1 MTERRRIRPEDGV
14 IVYLISFL
22 VMQLLSL
29 ALSATE
35 GDLKTYLSYL
45 IPQVCY
51 IGVSAVYLI
60 ATRTEFRFLPRR
72 ENLKAWHY
80 GLAVTAALGIFFFA
94 LLPNYGLQILFEK
107 IGKTATVTVPALDEA
122 KDYVLCLIT
131 LCILPSIGEELV
143 FRKIF
148 CDGFSAYGGRIAVA
162 MSGVLFGLS
171 HLNLAQTV
179 HQVFLGCL
187 LAYLYMKTSNITL
200 TVLIHFINN
209 FLALFLTSITGAE
222 MWNNDPGDLLRY
234 RISFAC
240 FKRSFFLQKGSA
252 SFGFRRRKTFGFR
265 DWICGVYDNTLCDN
279 RIGSVIRR
287 HCDKNC

>member
-22 VMQLLSL
+22 LMQLMSL
-29 ALSATE
+29 ALSGTE

-122 KDYVLCLIT
+122 KDYVLCLIM

-222 MWNNDPGDLLRY
+222 MWNNITTLAISCVIGLALLV
-234 RISFAC
+234 SSVAFFFKKEAPLSGSGGEKPSVFVTGFAA
-240 FKRSFFLQKGSA
+240 FMIIL
-252 SFGFRRRKTFGFR
+252 
-265 DWICGVYDNTLCDN
+265 Y
-279 RIGSVIRR
+279 VIIALVV
-287 HCDKNC
+287 

>member
-1 MTERRRIRPEDGV
+1 MTEKRRIRPEDGV

-22 VMQLLSL
+22 LMQLMSL
-29 ALSATE
+29 ALSGTE

-209 FLALFLTSITGAE
+209 FLALFFTLFGG
-222 MWNNDPGDLLRY
+222 NLRLFPANFTHKVDF
-234 RISFAC
+234 IFLAHHKAC
-240 FKRSFFLQKGSA
+240 DVLMMKRENKRHYAPYKHQNRHKMHDIPH
-252 SFGFRRRKTFGFR
+252 RKKRG
-265 DWICGVYDNTLCDN
+265 
-279 RIGSVIRR
+279 
-287 HCDKNC
+287 

>member
-22 VMQLLSL
+22 LMQLMSL
-29 ALSATE
+29 ALSGTE

-131 LCILPSIGEELV
+131 LCILPSIGEELI

-209 FLALFLTSITGAE
+209 FLALFLTSITGAD
-222 MWNNDPGDLLRY
+222 MWNNITTLAISCVIGLALLV
-234 RISFAC
+234 SSVAFFFKKEAPLSGSGGEKPSVFVTGFAA
-240 FKRSFFLQKGSA
+240 FMIIL
-252 SFGFRRRKTFGFR
+252 
-265 DWICGVYDNTLCDN
+265 Y
-279 RIGSVIRR
+279 VIIALVV
-287 HCDKNC
+287 